1 MIIKKFTAKT
11 EEEAVRLAKAELGD
25 NIVIMNVKTVSG
37 KGFFGFLKKS
47 QVEVTVA
54 KEEENE
60 RYPGPDAGGQKK
72 SAGEANLRETF
83 RQVAKAAGMEQAA
96 GDLSGG
102 AKKQPASYK
111 GGFDQRLDDREIP
124 VLEKEI
130 PDKSHKL
137 LVEKLDSLQNMIE
150 KKLQEDD
157 ENQTEA
163 QTVSEPE
170 EDSEM
175 MRFMKLL
182 YNTMLDNEVDEKYA
196 NQIIDEMEKNVRENQ
211 PFDHALA
218 DVYQKMILKFGKA
231 VPIEKDGKSLRVVF
245 FVGPTGVGKT
255 TTIAKIASKFHVEQ
269 KRKVALFTADTYR
282 IAAAEQL
289 RTYANILEV
298 PFRVIYSVEELQR
311 GVRDFK
317 NYDFILVD
325 MAGHSPNNPTLREGM
340 DSFING
346 LEEGIER
353 EIHLVLSATTKYRDL
368 LNIVEAYSDIENY
381 KIIFTKLDETTT
393 IGNLLN
399 LKLYT
404 GAGLSYITCGQN
416 VPDDIEVFNPQKTVK
431 QLLGGKN

>member
-1 MIIKKFTAKT
+1 MIIKKFTART
-11 EEEAVRLAKAELGD
+11 EEEAIRQAKAELGD
-25 NIVIMNVKTVSG
+25 NIVIMNVKNVSG
-37 KGFFGFLKKS
+37 KGLFGFLKKP

-54 KEEENE
+54 KEEEND
-60 RYPGPDAGGQKK
+60 RYPGAGGQKK
-72 SAGEANLRETF
+72 NAEEANLRETF
-83 RQVAKAAGMEQAA
+83 RQVAKAAGMDKTSE
-96 GDLSGG
+96 DLSGG
-102 AKKQPASYK
+102 IKKQQTSYG

-124 VLEKEI
+124 SQEREAS
-130 PDKSHKL
+130 DGSHKL

-157 ENQTEA
+157 ENQAEV
-163 QTVSEPE
+163 QTVEETE

-182 YNTMLDNEVDEKYA
+182 YNTMLDNEVHEKYA
-196 NQIIDEMEKNVRENQ
+196 NQIIDEIEKNVRENQ

-231 VPIEKDGKSLRVVF
+231 APIEKDGKSLRVVF

-255 TTIAKIASKFHVEQ
+255 TTIAKIASKFQVEQ

-317 NYDFILVD
+317 DYDFILVD
-325 MAGHSPNNPTLREGM
+325 MAGHSPHNPALRENM
-340 DSFING
+340 DVFING
-346 LEEGIER
+346 LDEGIEK
-353 EIHLVLSATTKYRDL
+353 EVHLVLSATTKYRDL
-368 LNIVEAYSDIENY
+368 LNIVESYSNIENY

-431 QLLGGKN
+431 QLLGGKS